1 MKIWC
6 PGCEW
11 KPLPSSRWVCAP
23 SGCGHVWNTFDTGG
37 VCPACSKVWKMTA
50 CWSCH
55 DSFPHEDW
63 YHDDGIGLE
72 AEIDLT
78 IAEEA
83 TVPAGIHQSNT

>member
-1 MKIWC
+1 
-6 PGCEW
+6 
-11 KPLPSSRWVCAP
+11 
-23 SGCGHVWNTFDTGG
+23 
-37 VCPACSKVWKMTA
+37 MTA